1 MTKNTS
7 YHYSIII
14 PHKNTPRLLERC
26 LCSIPTWDEI
36 QIIIIDDNS
45 NSESVD
51 FSHFPGNG
59 RKNTEVLFT
68 KEGKGAGYARNIG
81 LSHARGKWIIFAD
94 ADDFF
99 TADCFTILNE
109 YMDSPHKVIY
119 FNVRFVMSDDPSQ
132 ESRRGTYYTNF
143 FNDVNPENKLRYQS
157 QVPWGKMIRRSFLS
171 TFHIQFDETR
181 IANDVYFS
189 CLVGIYAP
197 KVTTDRRIIY
207 YCTESDQSLAMSKQ
221 DRESLIIRFNA
232 SMKCNRLLRQ
242 EKIHYYLST
251 FHIQFDETR
260 IANDVYFS
268 CLVGIYAPKVTTD
281 RRIIYYC
288 TESDQSLAMSK
299 QDRESLIIR
308 FNASMKCNRLLR
320 QEKIHYY
327 LSPLPW
333 CIPSAKTKEWLPAK
347 YFFEYLF
354 FFRLQAF
361 KELYYAFSAILS
373 HMNEPA
379 TKETDNQCN
388 KKTTN
393 LKE

>member
-1 MTKNTS
+1 MMLNINQYLCKKKKNDKEHKLPLQH
-7 YHYSIII
+7 HYSAQEY
-14 PHKNTPRLLERC
+14 PRLLERC

-59 RKNTEVLFT
+59 RKNTEILFT

-109 YMDSPHKVIY
+109 YMDSPHEVIY
-119 FNVRFVMSDDPSQ
+119 FNVRFVMSDNPSQ

-157 QVPWGKMIRRSFLS
+157 QVPWGKMIRRNFLS

-197 KVTTDRRIIY
+197 KQPQTEESFIIVPNP
-207 YCTESDQSLAMSKQ
+207 A
-221 DRESLIIRFNA
+221 
-232 SMKCNRLLRQ
+232 
-242 EKIHYYLST
+242 
-251 FHIQFDETR
+251 
-260 IANDVYFS
+260 
-268 CLVGIYAPKVTTD
+268 
-281 RRIIYYC
+281 
-288 TESDQSLAMSK
+288 
-299 QDRESLIIR
+299 
-308 FNASMKCNRLLR
+308 
-320 QEKIHYY
+320 
-327 LSPLPW
+327 SPLLCPN
-333 CIPSAKTKEWLPAK
+333 KTA
-347 YFFEYLF
+347 
-354 FFRLQAF
+354 RV
-361 KELYYAFSAILS
+361 
-373 HMNEPA
+373 
-379 TKETDNQCN
+379 
-388 KKTTN
+388 
-393 LKE
+393 

>member
-99 TADCFTILNE
+99 TANCFTILNE

-207 YCTESDQSLAMSKQ
+207 LTNCYVEKYLADAKPLDYLQFQRIGYFNVDKDSTPENLVFNRTVSLKDTWSK
-221 DRESLIIRFNA
+221 I
-232 SMKCNRLLRQ
+232 
-242 EKIHYYLST
+242 
-251 FHIQFDETR
+251 
-260 IANDVYFS
+260 
-268 CLVGIYAPKVTTD
+268 
-281 RRIIYYC
+281 
-288 TESDQSLAMSK
+288 
-299 QDRESLIIR
+299 
-308 FNASMKCNRLLR
+308 
-320 QEKIHYY
+320 
-327 LSPLPW
+327 
-333 CIPSAKTKEWLPAK
+333 
-347 YFFEYLF
+347 
-354 FFRLQAF
+354 
-361 KELYYAFSAILS
+361 
-373 HMNEPA
+373 
-379 TKETDNQCN
+379 N
-388 KKTTN
+388 K
-393 LKE
+393 

>member
-1 MTKNTS
+1 MFSGFFFAKRRRMTKNTS

-109 YMDSPHKVIY
+109 YMDSPHEVIY
-119 FNVRFVMSDDPSQ
+119 FNVRFVMSDNPSQ

-157 QVPWGKMIRRSFLS
+157 QVPWGKMIRKHCREFRPMEVLYELNL
-171 TFHIQFDETR
+171 F
-181 IANDVYFS
+181 YPFS
-189 CLVGIYAP
+189 LLLNWGIYRHHILYKYAN
-197 KVTTDRRIIY
+197 
-207 YCTESDQSLAMSKQ
+207 
-221 DRESLIIRFNA
+221 LI
-232 SMKCNRLLRQ
+232 K
-242 EKIHYYLST
+242 
-251 FHIQFDETR
+251 
-260 IANDVYFS
+260 
-268 CLVGIYAPKVTTD
+268 
-281 RRIIYYC
+281 
-288 TESDQSLAMSK
+288 
-299 QDRESLIIR
+299 
-308 FNASMKCNRLLR
+308 
-320 QEKIHYY
+320 
-327 LSPLPW
+327 
-333 CIPSAKTKEWLPAK
+333 
-347 YFFEYLF
+347 
-354 FFRLQAF
+354 
-361 KELYYAFSAILS
+361 LYYKIWGRLYR
-373 HMNEPA
+373 
-379 TKETDNQCN
+379 
-388 KKTTN
+388 
-393 LKE
+393 

>member
-1 MTKNTS
+1 
-7 YHYSIII
+7 
-14 PHKNTPRLLERC
+14 
-26 LCSIPTWDEI
+26 
-36 QIIIIDDNS
+36 
-45 NSESVD
+45 
-51 FSHFPGNG
+51 
-59 RKNTEVLFT
+59 
-68 KEGKGAGYARNIG
+68 
-81 LSHARGKWIIFAD
+81 
-94 ADDFF
+94 
-99 TADCFTILNE
+99 
-109 YMDSPHKVIY
+109 MDSPHEVIY
-119 FNVRFVMSDDPSQ
+119 FNVRFVMSDNPSQ

-157 QVPWGKMIRRSFLS
+157 QVPWGKMIRRSF
-171 TFHIQFDETR
+171 
-181 IANDVYFS
+181 
-189 CLVGIYAP
+189 
-197 KVTTDRRIIY
+197 
-207 YCTESDQSLAMSKQ
+207 
-221 DRESLIIRFNA
+221 
-232 SMKCNRLLRQ
+232 
-242 EKIHYYLST
+242 LST

-393 LKE
+393 LRE

>member
-26 LCSIPTWDEI
+26 LYSIPTWDEI

-109 YMDSPHKVIY
+109 YMDSPHEVIY
-119 FNVRFVMSDDPSQ
+119 FNVRFVMSDNPSQ

-189 CLVGIYAP
+189 CLVGIYGLSRFLAG
-197 KVTTDRRIIY
+197 IIFY
-207 YCTESDQSLAMSKQ
+207 T
-221 DRESLIIRFNA
+221 REVLLTSHYEKRLFEHA
-232 SMKCNRLLRQ
+232 SQPRVACADIRLLS
-242 EKIHYYLST
+242 YLWS
-251 FHIQFDETR
+251 R
-260 IANDVYFS
+260 
-268 CLVGIYAPKVTTD
+268 
-281 RRIIYYC
+281 
-288 TESDQSLAMSK
+288 
-299 QDRESLIIR
+299 
-308 FNASMKCNRLLR
+308 
-320 QEKIHYY
+320 
-327 LSPLPW
+327 
-333 CIPSAKTKEWLPAK
+333 
-347 YFFEYLF
+347 
-354 FFRLQAF
+354 
-361 KELYYAFSAILS
+361 
-373 HMNEPA
+373 
-379 TKETDNQCN
+379 
-388 KKTTN
+388 TN
-393 LKE
+393 LSRDSYQSG

>member
-1 MTKNTS
+1 MLNINQYLCKKKKNDKEHKLPLQH
-7 YHYSIII
+7 HYSAQEY
-14 PHKNTPRLLERC
+14 PPSSGTLSVLNSHLG
-26 LCSIPTWDEI
+26 W
-36 QIIIIDDNS
+36 NS
-45 NSESVD
+45 NHYHWWQQQLRICRFFLIFRETAE
-51 FSHFPGNG
+51 
-59 RKNTEVLFT
+59 KNTEILFT

-109 YMDSPHKVIY
+109 YMDSPHEVIY
-119 FNVRFVMSDDPSQ
+119 FNVRFVMSDNPSQ

-197 KVTTDRRIIY
+197 KATTDRRIIY
-207 YCTESDQSLAMSKQ
+207 YCTES
-221 DRESLIIRFNA
+221 
-232 SMKCNRLLRQ
+232 
-242 EKIHYYLST
+242 
-251 FHIQFDETR
+251 
-260 IANDVYFS
+260 
-268 CLVGIYAPKVTTD
+268 G
-281 RRIIYYC
+281 
-288 TESDQSLAMSK
+288 QSLAMSK

-347 YFFEYLF
+347 YFFWIPVFLPPASIQRIILC
-354 FFRLQAF
+354 FFRYPVTYEWAGHKRNRQP
-361 KELYYAFSAILS
+361 
-373 HMNEPA
+373 M
-379 TKETDNQCN
+379 
-388 KKTTN
+388 
-393 LKE
+393 

>member
-51 FSHFPGNG
+51 FLISGK
-59 RKNTEVLFT
+59 RQKNTEVLFT

-181 IANDVYFS
+181 IANDVYFHALS
-189 CLVGIYAP
+189 VYMPP
-197 KVTTDRRIIY
+197 K
-207 YCTESDQSLAMSKQ
+207 
-221 DRESLIIRFNA
+221 
-232 SMKCNRLLRQ
+232 
-242 EKIHYYLST
+242 
-251 FHIQFDETR
+251 
-260 IANDVYFS
+260 
-268 CLVGIYAPKVTTD
+268 
-281 RRIIYYC
+281 
-288 TESDQSLAMSK
+288 
-299 QDRESLIIR
+299 
-308 FNASMKCNRLLR
+308 
-320 QEKIHYY
+320 
-327 LSPLPW
+327 
-333 CIPSAKTKEWLPAK
+333 
-347 YFFEYLF
+347 
-354 FFRLQAF
+354 
-361 KELYYAFSAILS
+361 
-373 HMNEPA
+373 
-379 TKETDNQCN
+379 
-388 KKTTN
+388 
-393 LKE
+393 

>member
-45 NSESVD
+45 NSESID

-59 RKNTEVLFT
+59 RKNTEILFT

-109 YMDSPHKVIY
+109 YMDSPHEVIY
-119 FNVRFVMSDDPSQ
+119 FNVRFVMSDNPSQ

-197 KVTTDRRIIY
+197 KATTDRRIIY
-207 YCTESDQSLAMSKQ
+207 YCTES
-221 DRESLIIRFNA
+221 
-232 SMKCNRLLRQ
+232 
-242 EKIHYYLST
+242 
-251 FHIQFDETR
+251 
-260 IANDVYFS
+260 
-268 CLVGIYAPKVTTD
+268 G
-281 RRIIYYC
+281 
-288 TESDQSLAMSK
+288 QSLAMSK

-393 LKE
+393 LRE

>member
-26 LCSIPTWDEI
+26 LYSIPTWDEI

-99 TADCFTILNE
+99 TADCFTI
-109 YMDSPHKVIY
+109 
-119 FNVRFVMSDDPSQ
+119 
-132 ESRRGTYYTNF
+132 

-197 KVTTDRRIIY
+197 KATTDRRIIY
-207 YCTESDQSLAMSKQ
+207 YCTES
-221 DRESLIIRFNA
+221 
-232 SMKCNRLLRQ
+232 
-242 EKIHYYLST
+242 
-251 FHIQFDETR
+251 
-260 IANDVYFS
+260 
-268 CLVGIYAPKVTTD
+268 G
-281 RRIIYYC
+281 
-288 TESDQSLAMSK
+288 QSLAMSK

-333 CIPSAKTKEWLPAK
+333 CIPSAKIKEWLPAK

-393 LKE
+393 LRE